1 MKKLF
6 TVALCVALSVG
17 AFAQKGLS
25 FGAFVL
31 PQSTWILNQNDFDLG
46 KVRDFRSTINV
57 GYGLQAGYG
66 ISDNFSIQTGAY
78 FSRLGQDYTS
88 TVVVNPLTGAEVKSD
103 YSVKADYIRVPLLA
117 SFNSDPSSNVGFL
130 FNIGADFGFKMANS
144 IEASNGATSNNM
156 TYFVSN
162 SSFTTVATDKY
173 YKSMDIQGTMGIG
186 TQIRVTDNLKIQAL
200 LRLGYSLL
208 DIEDKPADTVTFKYS
223 DRKTANHATAGLQI
237 GVVYSLAGQE

>member
-6 TVALCVALSVG
+6 TAALCVSLSVG

-25 FGAFVL
+25 FGAYVL

-46 KVRDFRSTINV
+46 KIRDFRSTINV

-88 TVVVNPLTGAEVKSD
+88 TVVTNPLTGAEVKSD
-103 YSVKADYIRVPLLA
+103 YSVKVDYLRVPLLA

-130 FNIGADFGFKMANS
+130 FNVGADFGFKMANS
-144 IEASNGATSNNM
+144 IESSNGTTNSDM
-156 TYFVSN
+156 PYFVSN
-162 SSFTTVATDKY
+162 TVATNVATDKY
-173 YKSMDIQGTMGIG
+173 YKSLDIQGTMGFG
-186 TQIRVTDNLKIQAL
+186 AQIRVTDNLKVQAL
-200 LRLGYSLL
+200 LRLGYSLM
-208 DIEDKPADTVTFKYS
+208 DIEEKPADTVTFKYS

-237 GVVYSLAGQE
+237 GLVYSLAGQE